1 MVDLEKINGKYEH
14 AGPVSQFTETA
25 GKFACDLLELSELQA
40 KLFKADARAVF
51 KHSIGAIAMALIGC
65 TCLLGCMP
73 VVVFG
78 LASAVTYFFQIDDW
92 VAQLIVGGSLALLS
106 FSCVA
111 VAYKN
116 LSRTSVQFKRS
127 TQEFSKNLEWTK
139 DVIRGVSER

>member
-40 KLFKADARAVF
+40 KLFKADARAVLRQ
-51 KHSIGAIAMALIGC
+51 SIGAIAMALIGC
-65 TCLLGCMP
+65 TCLLGCIP

-78 LASAVTYFFQIDDW
+78 LASAVTYFFEIEAW
-92 VAQLIVGGSLALLS
+92 VAQLLVGGGLALLS

-111 VAYKN
+111 IAFKN
-116 LSRTSVQFKRS
+116 LSRSSVQFRRS
-127 TQEFSKNLEWTK
+127 TQEFSRNLEWTK